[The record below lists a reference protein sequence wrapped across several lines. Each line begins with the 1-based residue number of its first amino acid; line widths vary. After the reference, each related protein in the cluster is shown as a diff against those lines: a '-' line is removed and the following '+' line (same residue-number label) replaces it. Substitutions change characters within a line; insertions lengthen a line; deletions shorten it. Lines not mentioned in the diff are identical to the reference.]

1 MHLTTQ
7 QHTIASGFQL
17 TSYQVL
23 FITDYCVLQ
32 LGLFCF
38 HQSKFRS
45 SVLSLFCTK
54 AIERLFGMDWYYGCE
69 SSDLLVS
76 KDQENLLER
85 HPSPENWSEWGIN
98 APEGFNS
105 PQEYLIMDTDETE
118 VEFNFIDESFN
129 NEIEFDPCQYD
140 KDQSSSSSA
149 CGGFAEQ
156 SFQQM
161 ALTCDHQLQDRSTFK
176 HTDDIFL
183 DSVLEDF
190 PCVENLH
197 KSFSYLENQ
206 CSNTT
211 GGVQKD
217 IAASGFV
224 PCNSDSKDCLD
235 IEDHAVK
242 VLDTFE
248 QSNGDDTMLE
258 QLSLEEYTLQAFE
271 MLIAQFTEKTRIS
284 FRDALYRLARNTK
297 QHVIEDLDGGLNMHQ
312 EMPDSVYHETMRSE
326 DNKPMESESNSVDR
340 AVANL
345 MFNKMEINILDLPL
359 TTLVNL
365 KQEVIGSKCL
375 LGKSSKSLDVTQ

>member
-1 MHLTTQ
+1 
-7 QHTIASGFQL
+7 
-17 TSYQVL
+17 
-23 FITDYCVLQ
+23 
-32 LGLFCF
+32 
-38 HQSKFRS
+38 
-45 SVLSLFCTK
+45 
-54 AIERLFGMDWYYGCE
+54 MDWYYGCE

-183 DSVLEDF
+183 Y
-190 PCVENLH
+190 
-197 KSFSYLENQ
+197 KR
-206 CSNTT
+206 
-211 GGVQKD
+211 GVQKD